1 MYSRKA
7 YDQGNLSFRS
17 VPGGRALSSVQPLN
31 HEIPGPGL
39 GSEVLSTVIHHPN
52 GNNPG
57 HIAHCR
63 EGHPKSWSKPHV
75 SRLSLVS
82 DFNLRPKSSVV
93 SSDKAAMDFM

>member
-63 EGHPKSWSKPHV
+63 EGHPKSWFKPC
-75 SRLSLVS
+75 L
-82 DFNLRPKSSVV
+82 SVV
-93 SSDKAAMDFM
+93 ARLRLQSPTKIFGDKAAMDFM